1 MAMSSTHSIRE
12 NAIYIVLYCVCVCV
26 CVCVCCNS
34 LEKQFSAIILVVVVG
49 P

>member
-12 NAIYIVLYCVCVCV
+12 NAIYIVLCVCV